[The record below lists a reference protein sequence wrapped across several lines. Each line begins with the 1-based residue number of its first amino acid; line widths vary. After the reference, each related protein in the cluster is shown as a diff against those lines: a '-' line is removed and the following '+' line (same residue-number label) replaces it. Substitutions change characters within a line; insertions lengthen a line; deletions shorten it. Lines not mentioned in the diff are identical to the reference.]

1 MPNDTAIFDGI
12 PPALLLVLSGLK
24 PAYSPSFLRV
34 GSLAI
39 IPPETEH
46 NTELVRIQRLIGRV
60 RKGLVT
66 LPAIWSG
73 WIPALDSPSVSLGL
87 VSRAYLLCVPWNQTV
102 EQVLKRWNQMDSLEG
117 LDLRLNEDIGRLLS
131 YPTWRPSR
139 DLVSPKEGQREI
151 QAFLTFNPLKESV
164 VVVPEPI
171 SETESET
178 EGLIREDPQTIES
191 YGYLASERTLV
202 EEELERRRDVYT
214 GYLEGLGVG
223 RVEMEVVDLRTSGSQ
238 G

>member
-1 MPNDTAIFDGI
+1 
-12 PPALLLVLSGLK
+12 
-24 PAYSPSFLRV
+24 
-34 GSLAI
+34 
-39 IPPETEH
+39 
-46 NTELVRIQRLIGRV
+46 
-60 RKGLVT
+60 
-66 LPAIWSG
+66 
-73 WIPALDSPSVSLGL
+73 
-87 VSRAYLLCVPWNQTV
+87 
-102 EQVLKRWNQMDSLEG
+102 MDSLEG